1 MLGSIPQAIDFE
13 GHGKVESPFGKG
25 IRIPEATDG
34 NIGKE
39 LVMSRVRE
47 QLARKNRIVIKIG
60 SSSLVHARTQN
71 LDYVKLEK
79 LVRFLCDL
87 RNQGKDVILVSS
99 GAIGVG
105 AKSLGLFERPRTT
118 SLKQACAAVGQG
130 QLMMVYQKLFS
141 EYHQVSAQVLLTF
154 DVITSEERRRNSINT
169 FNELLQLGIIP
180 VVNENDTVAT
190 EEIEF
195 GDNDTLSAI
204 VAALVKADSLI
215 IMSDIDGL
223 YTDDPHFNK
232 DAVLISE
239 VPEMKEELKEMAKGA
254 VSGMGTGGMATK
266 LAAASIATA
275 VGADMVILNGER
287 IEILNE
293 LLQGQDVGTIFHA
306 HPDPHFKLEDYL

>member
-1 MLGSIPQAIDFE
+1 
-13 GHGKVESPFGKG
+13 
-25 IRIPEATDG
+25 
-34 NIGKE
+34 
-39 LVMSRVRE
+39 MSRVRE
-47 QLARKNRIVIKIG
+47 QLGRKERIVVKIG
-60 SSSLVHARTQN
+60 SSSLVHGDTGN

-105 AKSLGLFERPRTT
+105 AKTLGLMKRPRTT

-141 EYHQVSAQVLLTF
+141 EYHQTSAQVLLTF
-154 DVITSEERRRNSINT
+154 DVITSEERRRNAINT

-204 VAALVKADSLI
+204 VAALVKADCLV

-232 DAVLISE
+232 DAKLISE
-239 VPEMKEELKEMAKGA
+239 VEEITDELKNMAKGA
-254 VSGMGTGGMATK
+254 STSLGTGGMATK
-266 LAAASIATA
+266 ISAASIATA
-275 VGADMVILNGER
+275 VGADMIILNGER

-293 LLQGQDVGTIFHA
+293 LFQGKDVGTVFHS
-306 HPDPHFKLEDYL
+306 HPELHFKLEDYVKEHVM

>member
-1 MLGSIPQAIDFE
+1 
-13 GHGKVESPFGKG
+13 
-25 IRIPEATDG
+25 
-34 NIGKE
+34 
-39 LVMSRVRE
+39 MSRIRE
-47 QLARKNRIVIKIG
+47 ELARKNRIVIKIG
-60 SSSLVHARTQN
+60 SSSLVHSNTQN

-105 AKSLGLFERPRTT
+105 AKALGLFERPKTT
-118 SLKQACAAVGQG
+118 SMKQACAAVGQG

-141 EYHQVSAQVLLTF
+141 EYHQGSAQVLLTF

-204 VAALVKADSLI
+204 VAALVKADCLI
-215 IMSDIDGL
+215 LMSDIDGL
-223 YTDDPHFNK
+223 YTDDPHYNK
-232 DAVLISE
+232 EAVLISE
-239 VPEMKEELKEMAKGA
+239 VEEITEELRAMGKG
-254 VSGMGTGGMATK
+254 VSTNLGTGGMATK
-266 LAAASIATA
+266 LTAATIATA
-275 VGADMVILNGER
+275 VGADMAIINGEK
-287 IEILNE
+287 IETINDLF
-293 LLQGQDVGTIFHA
+293 QGKDVGTVFHA
-306 HPDPHFKLEDYL
+306 HPEHPFKLEEYLKEVHQ